1 MRAAQPTEHT
11 RSSSDIL
18 HAHGR
23 ENDRAVAAGATHRA
37 GEIDRFFISASGVR
51 RRLRLDACQRHVLRN
66 RSCRI
71 LVRLGSSGLLLRV
84 WLGLLTLAHSFGF
97 LCAFLRLGGFVVN
110 RCLQI
115 AGTEGC
121 GGSCGCTPFVA
132 RDSLG
137 LVVRSR
143 RRRRRAELPFAVG
156 IGLNAERGA
165 CAAPGVAGGL
175 TLAFVSARVGSV
187 RTTEL
192 CPGRVKSG
200 HLRLR

>member
-1 MRAAQPTEHT
+1 MRAAQPSTHAAQTFFMPMGEKMIGRLRPVPRT
-11 RSSSDIL
+11 VPVRSM
-18 HAHGR
+18 G
-23 ENDRAVAAGATHRA
+23 
-37 GEIDRFFISASGVR
+37 FFISASGVR

-156 IGLNAERGA
+156 IGLNAE
-165 CAAPGVAGGL
+165 
-175 TLAFVSARVGSV
+175 LA
-187 RTTEL
+187 L
-192 CPGRVKSG
+192 
-200 HLRLR
+200 HLAWLAV